1 MRTTFSKLLDV
12 LLAPKKLPAVVMTN
26 IAFWHPKLNLNIK
39 RTGKHLL
46 QKKSQTQK
54 MFELF
59 YLYELANEVIQQF
72 TLIAF
77 RILDLSTKIKY
88 SNKVI

>member
-1 MRTTFSKLLDV
+1 
-12 LLAPKKLPAVVMTN
+12 
-26 IAFWHPKLNLNIK
+26 
-39 RTGKHLL
+39 
-46 QKKSQTQK
+46 